1 MHEFAMSAW
10 AKTLLRRRLGGPFWV
25 LRCAARLPGVGSM
38 STLTAPAKE
47 QRWSTCRPCSVR
59 RHAPASTAAG
69 PCYNIIHEPTGLL
82 NDTED
87 LPTDVANVL
96 HRPETADNAN
106 PLLFLSLL
114 QHRRD
119 QCRRAEALRDRRDR
133 CFRGKA
139 HGLAARMHSMDVR
152 HRARACGSVGELPER
167 GCMCHR
173 VWLCVV
179 RHAAVAQLCSA
190 AHRTKAR
197 GGVPAVRVGGA
208 DTRDTLAG
216 RHGVAHVA
224 VQQCLPGRR
233 RRRNV

>member
-1 MHEFAMSAW
+1 MSAW

-106 PLLFLSLL
+106 PLLFHYYSI
-114 QHRRD
+114 
-119 QCRRAEALRDRRDR
+119 
-133 CFRGKA
+133 G
-139 HGLAARMHSMDVR
+139 VTN
-152 HRARACGSVGELPER
+152 
-167 GCMCHR
+167 
-173 VWLCVV
+173 
-179 RHAAVAQLCSA
+179 AAVLRHYA
-190 AHRTKAR
+190 TDET
-197 GGVPAVRVGGA
+197 AVF
-208 DTRDTLAG
+208 
-216 RHGVAHVA
+216 VATPMDS
-224 VQQCLPGRR
+224 LR
-233 RRRNV
+233 